1 MNTNINAALHNVLPI
16 TSVVLIYIF
25 ILILLIIP
33 SRSNEV
39 TAFQAFIFYS
49 RVMSYGNKY
58 CLLKSV
64 IRLLCAKYNNLIINS
79 CSGQGHCEK
88 QRSLLLHV

>member
-1 MNTNINAALHNVLPI
+1 M
-16 TSVVLIYIF
+16 YIF
-25 ILILLIIP
+25 ILIILII
-33 SRSNEV
+33 SLTFNEV

-49 RVMSYGNKY
+49 RVMSYGKKY
-58 CLLKSV
+58 CVLKSV

-88 QRSLLLHV
+88 QRSLFIACLKCVAYF